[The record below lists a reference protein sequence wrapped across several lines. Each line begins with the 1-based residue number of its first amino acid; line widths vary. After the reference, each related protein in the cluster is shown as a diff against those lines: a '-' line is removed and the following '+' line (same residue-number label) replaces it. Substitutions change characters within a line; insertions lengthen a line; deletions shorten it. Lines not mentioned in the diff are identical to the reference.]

1 MTNQTQT
8 PIYFL
13 VLFPAFILSGFGMLL
28 ADTVGNVEVR
38 NLLAVFTIGT
48 AVFIICQNWIDRF
61 CNYCYGEE
69 ETVNTETK
77 AYALYSDSTFTIFEN
92 FPNYH
97 GAFESKSEVERF
109 LIEYAA
115 MYNPVEFTFTV
126 IELTTY
132 EEIRYASMRYAVLS
146 FDMVDPAPI
155 VCNSYEQAF
164 WMLNDRLESL
174 QNTGKVFSKDY
185 SDSYVHTIVELEKA
199 DGLYT
204 HAWEKEKPEEY
215 NEVRRLVTYAEQE
228 AKEAERHSERTDT
241 ELTRKHAANV
251 HSALVTIEEYVE
263 YPFHVAR
270 VQNALERAQ
279 DAARRAMLDA
289 TGSESIELQEGVL
302 LDNEAGTYSD
312 TETVERLQNVL
323 YHVTSIEDG
332 KAITL
337 VNEAPESEPE
347 AIDDQIRELID
358 AINEYAPEGYYVDYI
373 EDHPGVIGVIKEDA
387 DEESKLPDGFI
398 QVVLLAVFASA
409 LINIDTSGL
418 DREELETFNS
428 IQEQYGYAVDVSEG
442 YYGYCEYTEL
452 YGDVAEYTFYEA

>member
-1 MTNQTQT
+1 
-8 PIYFL
+8 
-13 VLFPAFILSGFGMLL
+13 MLH
-28 ADTVGNVEVR
+28 ADTVGNVELR

-48 AVFIICQNWIDRF
+48 AIFIICQAWIDKLWD
-61 CNYCYGEE
+61 YCYVSS
-69 ETVNTETK
+69 ETVQERTLTLG
-77 AYALYSDSTFTIFEN
+77 YALFSDSTFTIFEN

-97 GAFESKSEVERF
+97 GVFDTRSEVERF

-115 MYNPVEFTFTV
+115 MYDPVEFTFTV

-146 FDMVDPAPI
+146 FDMVDPVPI

-164 WMLNDRLESL
+164 WILNDRLESL
-174 QNTGKVFSKDY
+174 ANTDKVFSTNYYDN
-185 SDSYVHTIVELEKA
+185 YVHTIVELEKE
-199 DGLYT
+199 DGFYV
-204 HAWEKEKPEEY
+204 HAWEKEDPEAY
-215 NEVRRLVTYAEQE
+215 NTVRHYTTYAEHE

-251 HSALVTIEEYVE
+251 RSALTAIEEYTE

-279 DAARRAMLDA
+279 DAARRAMKDA
-289 TGSESIELQEGVL
+289 TGSESIELQPGVL
-302 LDNEAGTYSD
+302 LDNEAGTYSE
-312 TETVERLQNVL
+312 TEIVETLQSVL
-323 YHVTSIEDG
+323 YSVSSIDDG
-332 KAITL
+332 KAIEL
-337 VNEAPESEPE
+337 VNEPVETTPE
-347 AIDDQIRELID
+347 AIDDQIRDLID
-358 AINEYAPEGYYVDYI
+358 AISEYAPEGYYVDYI

-387 DEESKLPDGFI
+387 DEENELPDGFI

-442 YYGYCEYTEL
+442 YYGYCEHTEL